1 MERDMKRSWIL
12 SLAAASL
19 LMVAVTLPAV
29 AAEEETW
36 DGLVKIDAKRVQVAY
51 LRRGADFRVYTKV
64 IIDPPVVEFRKNWQR
79 DINSSMSAPG
89 ARLTSRDVENIRTAF
104 ADGFEEILAAGLAK
118 AGWDVGLTN
127 GPDVLRLT
135 PLLVDVY
142 VNAPD
147 KPTAARTDTYT
158 VRAGEAAV
166 ALEIRDAE
174 TGQLLG
180 RAIDRR
186 YTSSQGDLLTLTN
199 RVTNRAD
206 FERLL
211 KRWTQIFVDG
221 LTELKEAS
229 PLGLRAEDQ

>member
-1 MERDMKRSWIL
+1 MIIWII
-12 SLAAASL
+12 
-19 LMVAVTLPAV
+19 
-29 AAEEETW
+29 
-36 DGLVKIDAKRVQVAY
+36 G
-51 LRRGADFRVYTKV
+51 G
-64 IIDPPVVEFRKNWQR
+64 
-79 DINSSMSAPG
+79 NSSMSAPG

-118 AGWDVGLTN
+118 AGWDVGVTN

-186 YTSSQGDLLTLTN
+186 YTSSHGDLLTLTN

>member
-1 MERDMKRSWIL
+1 MERGMQRSWIPG
-12 SLAAASL
+12 LAAASL
-19 LMVAVTLPAV
+19 LMMAFATPVV

-36 DGLVKIDAKRVQVAY
+36 DGLAKIEARQVQVAY
-51 LRRGADFRVYTKV
+51 LRRGADFRVYTRV
-64 IIDPPVVEFRKNWQR
+64 IIDPPIVEFRKNWQR
-79 DINSSMSAPG
+79 DINRNALTLG
-89 ARLTSRDVENIRTAF
+89 ARLNSSDVENIRAAF
-104 ADGFEEILAAGLAK
+104 ADGFDEILAAGFAK
-118 AGWDVGLTN
+118 AGWEVGVAD

-135 PLLVDVY
+135 PLLVNVY

-147 KPTAARTDTYT
+147 KPTAARTNSYT
-158 VRAGEAAV
+158 VRAGEATV
-166 ALEIRDAE
+166 ALEIRDAQ

-180 RAIDRR
+180 RVVDRR
-186 YTSSQGDLLTLTN
+186 QASSHGDLLMLTN

-221 LTELKEAS
+221 LAELKQAS

>member
-1 MERDMKRSWIL
+1 MEPYMKRSWIPG
-12 SLAAASL
+12 LAVASL
-19 LMVAVTLPAV
+19 LMVAVTTPVV

-36 DGLVKIDAKRVQVAY
+36 DGLVKIEAKRVQAAY
-51 LRRGADFRVYTKV
+51 LLPGAEFQSYNKV
-64 IIDPPVVEFRKNWQR
+64 IIDPPRVEFRKNWQR
-79 DINSSMSAPG
+79 DINRRPT
-89 ARLTSRDVENIRTAF
+89 RLSGRLNATDVENIRSAF
-104 ADGFEEILAAGLAK
+104 ADGFEEILAAGFAK
-118 AGWDVGLTN
+118 AGWEVGVAD

-135 PLLVDVY
+135 PLLVNVY

-147 KPTAARTDTYT
+147 KPTAGRTYTYT
-158 VRAGEAAV
+158 VQAGEATV

-180 RAIDRR
+180 RAVDRR
-186 YTSSQGDLLTLTN
+186 YTVDRGNLMLLTN

-221 LTELKEAS
+221 LAELKEAS
-229 PLGLRAEDQ
+229 PLGPRAEDQ

>member
-1 MERDMKRSWIL
+1 MSQK
-12 SLAAASL
+12 
-19 LMVAVTLPAV
+19 V
-29 AAEEETW
+29 
-36 DGLVKIDAKRVQVAY
+36 DAIVI
-51 LRRGADFRVYTKV
+51 GAGHNGMALGSY
-64 IIDPPVVEFRKNWQR
+64 
-79 DINSSMSAPG
+79 
-89 ARLTSRDVENIRTAF
+89 
-104 ADGFEEILAAGLAK
+104 LAK
-118 AGWDVGLTN
+118 AGWDVGVTN

-221 LTELKEAS
+221 LAELKEAS